1 MSTKEKKTKE
11 QNDDPQARF
20 NRVHQSET
28 INASVLVPGLNS
40 IMIGLGWDVIGFEAD
55 APDLDASIFLL
66 DKEGLTR
73 SDDDFIFYNN
83 MTALEGAIEHTGDNR
98 TGAGDGDDETVMIDL
113 GKIPYDIMKV
123 QFVVSV
129 YDAASRGH
137 SFQDVRNV
145 FFRVVD
151 QESNRE
157 LFRYFLDGEL
167 QSNERGTALKVG
179 YLYRDGDSWMFC
191 AEGEL
196 IEDGLNRLAT
206 TYGII
211 VAG

>member
-1 MSTKEKKTKE
+1 MSAEETNTEVDNE
-11 QNDDPQARF
+11 DPQARF
-20 NRVHQSET
+20 NRVHQGESMNVT
-28 INASVLVPGLNS
+28 ALAPGLKS
-40 IMIGLGWDVIGFEAD
+40 IMLGLGWDVIGFDAD
-55 APDLDASIFLL
+55 APDLDASLFLL

-73 SDDDFIFYNN
+73 SDEDFIFYNN
-83 MTALEGAIEHTGDNR
+83 TTALEGAVEHTGDNR
-98 TGAGDGDDETVMIDL
+98 TGAGDGDDETVMINL
-113 GKIPYDIMKV
+113 EKIPYDVMKI

-129 YDAASRGH
+129 YDAAMRGH

-145 FFRVVD
+145 FFRLVD
-151 QESNRE
+151 QETNRE

-167 QSNERGTALKVG
+167 HNNERATALKVG